1 MNKKKKDD
9 IYESKWEVFLR
20 NYNQVPG
27 FKALV
32 RLGIYFF
39 LFLIFILIVNFGGK
53 DLSSESDT
61 TTTTSPAK
69 EEIKLTYKDMLNN
82 LAGEDKKIEFTSVIN
97 NYETRI
103 TAESE
108 NGIITGLIENQDL
121 TKKFKIKDNQ
131 IYEIVLD
138 SENLNPNLSANINYD
153 FLVPSKLVEILNSN
167 QATKRIEESQVIY
180 NYNITYNG
188 VTYDTIVIV
197 ENNSV
202 KSIDLK
208 QENNQYMIL
217 YR

>member
-9 IYESKWEVFLR
+9 LYESKWEVFLR
-20 NYNQVPG
+20 NYNQVPA
-27 FKALV
+27 FKAIV
-32 RLGIYFF
+32 RLGVYFLFF
-39 LFLIFILIVNFGGK
+39 LAFILIVNLGAK
-53 DLSSESDT
+53 NLSSEENPT
-61 TTTTSPAK
+61 TTTITNK
-69 EEIKLTYKDMLNN
+69 EEEKMTYKDILNK
-82 LAGEDKKIEFTSVIN
+82 LANENISISFTSLIN

-103 TAESE
+103 TASVE
-108 NGIITGLIENQDL
+108 NSVISGLMENQDL

-138 SENLNPNLSANINYD
+138 SENLNPNLFVNINYD

-167 QATKRIEESQVIY
+167 QATKRIDGSKVIY

-188 VTYDTIVIV
+188 VNYDTIVIV

-202 KSIDLK
+202 KSIELK

-217 YR
+217 YS

>member
-138 SENLNPNLSANINYD
+138 RETLNPDLFAGINYE
-153 FLVPSKLVEILNSN
+153 FLIPSNLVNILNSN
-167 QATKRIEESQVIY
+167 QSTKRKKDSQIIY
-180 NYNITYNG
+180 DYNINYNDIN
-188 VTYDTIVIV
+188 YDTIVIV
-197 ENNSV
+197 EKNSI
-202 KSIDLK
+202 KSIDLI
-208 QENNQYMIL
+208 QESNQYRII
-217 YR
+217 YS